1 MRLDISNMAPWAEVN
16 SILSNMRSLVIK
28 AEGKKISGTAEL
40 SIDDGHVILDFSKK
54 RKKT

>member
-1 MRLDISNMAPWAEVN
+1 MAPWAEVN